1 MSISNRIDNL
11 RAKVKA
17 AQEEFD
23 MAVLFHEAWKPMAYD
38 EGLHGRMGASYATHT
53 FRTIRTA
60 LRREVLLA
68 LMRVWDYTPK
78 SVQIGSVIE
87 ALGEQEVIDALVT
100 ERITALKERGG
111 VGMDKFEVVFRESV
125 ESAVKDVTALFGQYA
140 EGGSRRAVLD
150 GLRKVRHEQLAHRQA
165 KPSPAGGADSTDE
178 EIESFYQDTS
188 ALIYNLLSIVLAV
201 EYDPA
206 ETARAYSRPAELFW
220 AGVRGE
226 RTEGHPSYGRDSLGA

>member
-23 MAVLFHEAWKPMAYD
+23 MAVLFHEAWKPTAYD
-38 EGLHGRMGASYATHT
+38 EALHNRMGASYATHT

-68 LMRVWDYTPK
+68 LTRVWDYADK

-87 ALGEQEVIDALVT
+87 ALGEQQVLDALVA
-100 ERITALKERGG
+100 ERMTGLRERGG
-111 VGMDKFEVVFRESV
+111 VGMDEFEVMFRESV
-125 ESAVKDVTALFGQYA
+125 EGAVNDVAEIFGQYA
-140 EGGSRRAVLD
+140 EGGSRRSVLD
-150 GLRKVRHEQLAHRQA
+150 SLRKLRHEQLAHRQA
-165 KPSPAGGADSTDE
+165 KPGPAGGADATDE

-188 ALIYNLLSIVLAV
+188 TLIYKLLSIVLAV
-201 EYDPA
+201 TYDPT
-206 ETARAYSRPAELFW
+206 ETAKVYGRPAALFW
-220 AGVRGE
+220 AGVCGE
-226 RTEGHPSYGRDSLGA
+226 RTDGHPNYSPHDPAA